1 MVWYCTLPSVLS
13 YTAMM
18 ELDPGMRRHLRGLCH
33 HLAPIVTIAEK
44 GITAAILAELD
55 AALLRHELIKVK
67 IRAPREARTAAI
79 EQLVAESG
87 AALVQRIGQ
96 TACLYRRHPEKPR
109 LVVPG

>member
-1 MVWYCTLPSVLS
+1 
-13 YTAMM
+13 M
-18 ELDPGMRRHLRGLCH
+18 ELTPTARRHLRGLCH

-44 GITAAILAELD
+44 GVTAAVLAELD

-67 IRAPREARTAAI
+67 IRAAREIRAAAI
-79 EQLVAESG
+79 DNLVAASG

-109 LVVPG
+109 LIVPG